1 MVRRAALT
9 SGSLEPKFRGGVLPL
24 SRGEHMLRY
33 AIIFLILSLVAGA
46 FGLSNISAL
55 AKKISLIFF
64 ALFFIGF
71 LILLAFAWLVA
82 GAIAPSAPPATTSA
96 LPFIANMLDV

>member
-1 MVRRAALT
+1 
-9 SGSLEPKFRGGVLPL
+9 
-24 SRGEHMLRY
+24 MLRY

-55 AKKISLIFF
+55 AKKISLVFF

-82 GAIAPSAPPATTSA
+82 GAIAPSAPPATTST
-96 LPFIANMLDV
+96 LPLTIAMLEA